1 MIKTKAT
8 LLKVGIQGGKASFHD
23 SAADLYLTQ
32 YLVKHFDSN
41 SNSNASSNS
50 NEFFTYDTIEF
61 DTFRGLCESLAKE
74 QLDLAIM
81 AIENSIAGS
90 ILPNYHL
97 LENFQ
102 LTILGEIYL
111 RIIMNL
117 MALPGQKIEDLQF
130 VQSHP
135 MALLQCQDF
144 LAHYPFIKMVE
155 ASDTADSAKFIKE
168 NNLKNY
174 GAIASQKAAALYGLD
189 LLAESIETN
198 KQNYTRFLVLCK
210 KTLRSNLH
218 FNFQQVSREPNKSSL
233 RFELPHHP
241 GALSAVLLRFAQS
254 KINMTKIQSL
264 PILGKPY
271 EYSFHLDVE
280 WENKKEY
287 EQCLRD
293 LLPLTQNLLILGEYP
308 KGQKY

>member
-1 MIKTKAT
+1 MIKTKST

-23 SAADLYLTQ
+23 SAADLYLSQ
-32 YLVKHFDSN
+32 YFAKYLGKNSASN
-41 SNSNASSNS
+41 SNSE
-50 NEFFTYDTIEF
+50 NEFFTHETVEF
-61 DTFRGLCESLAKE
+61 DTFRSLCEALAKE
-74 QLDLAIM
+74 ELDLALM

-97 LENFQ
+97 LESFQ
-102 LTILGEIYL
+102 FTILGEIYL

-135 MALLQCQDF
+135 MALLQCLDF
-144 LAHYPFIKMVE
+144 LARYPFIKAVE

-168 NNLKNY
+168 NKLKNF

-198 KQNYTRFLVLCK
+198 KQNFTRFLVICK
-210 KTLRSNLH
+210 KPLRTRPH
-218 FNFQQVSREPNKSSL
+218 FNFQQLLREPDKSSL
-233 RFELPHHP
+233 RFELPHRP

-271 EYSFHLDVE
+271 EYSFHVDVE

-287 EQCLRD
+287 AHCLND
-293 LLPLTQNLLILGEYP
+293 LLPLTQNLLVLGEYP

>member
-1 MIKTKAT
+1 MVKTNST

-32 YLVKHFDSN
+32 YFAKNSLSNFGSN
-41 SNSNASSNS
+41 SN
-50 NEFFTYDTIEF
+50 NEFFTYETVEF
-61 DTFRGLCESLAKE
+61 DTFRRLCEALDKE

-97 LENFQ
+97 IESFQ
-102 LTILGEIYL
+102 FTILGEVYL

-135 MALLQCQDF
+135 MALLQCLDF
-144 LAHYPFIKMVE
+144 LARYPFLKAVE
-155 ASDTADSAKFIKE
+155 ALDTADSAKFIKE
-168 NNLKNY
+168 NKLKNY
-174 GAIASQKAAALYGLD
+174 GAIASQKAAARYGLD

-198 KQNYTRFLVLCK
+198 KQNFTRFLVLCK
-210 KTLRSNLH
+210 KPLEKSPH
-218 FNFQQVSREPNKSSL
+218 FNFQQVLGVPDKSSL

-271 EYSFHLDVE
+271 EYSFHVDVE
-280 WENKKEY
+280 WENKREY

-293 LLPLTQNLLILGEYP
+293 LIPLTQNLLILGEYP